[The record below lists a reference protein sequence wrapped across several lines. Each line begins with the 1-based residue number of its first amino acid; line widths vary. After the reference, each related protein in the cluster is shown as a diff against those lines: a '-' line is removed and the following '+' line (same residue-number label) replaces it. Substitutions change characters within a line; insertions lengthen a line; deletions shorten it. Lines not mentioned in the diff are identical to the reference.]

1 MCAMRCKRLKIIDLE
16 GSGHCQIC
24 KGTPLSC
31 ETLDQRGCE
40 SADVLPGSNLAPNVV
55 NALLSGLCKVGARGA
70 RNEQDVAPTYSRV

>member
-1 MCAMRCKRLKIIDLE
+1 MGIVKSVKAHLF
-16 GSGHCQIC
+16 
-24 KGTPLSC
+24 PV

-40 SADVLPGSNLAPNVV
+40 SADVLPGSSLAPNVV